1 MSVYGNHIFSVRL
14 APGNRG
20 ARSNVGQ
27 CILGD
32 PVPKSRSLALI
43 HHRFEAGAGG
53 NHLRQGNRDTRQADS
68 KDGPDLNSTQQI
80 VQDPLTRAD
89 RYFRH
94 QICSKSYLAA
104 RDLTKEI
111 LGRDDFFDIDV

>member
-1 MSVYGNHIFSVRL
+1 MSDRSHAVV
-14 APGNRG
+14 PGNRG
-20 ARSNVGQ
+20 TCSNVGQ

-32 PVPKSRSLALI
+32 PVPRSRSLALI

-53 NHLRQGNRDTRQADS
+53 NHLRQGNGDTRRADS
-68 KDGPDLNSTQQI
+68 KDGPDLNSPRQI
-80 VQDPLTRAD
+80 VQHPLTPAD

-104 RDLTKEI
+104 RDLPKEI

>member
-1 MSVYGNHIFSVRL
+1 MSDRSHAV
-14 APGNRG
+14 APGNHA

-32 PVPKSRSLALI
+32 PVPRSRSLALI

-104 RDLTKEI
+104 RDLTTEI
-111 LGRDDFFDIDV
+111 LGRVDFFDIDV